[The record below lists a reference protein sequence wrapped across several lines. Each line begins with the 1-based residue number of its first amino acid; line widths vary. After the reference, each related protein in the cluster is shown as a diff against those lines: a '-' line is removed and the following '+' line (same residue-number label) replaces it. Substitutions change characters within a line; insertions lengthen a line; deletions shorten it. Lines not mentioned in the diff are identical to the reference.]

1 MLSVS
6 KLSVSFSGT
15 YLFEEVSFLVNRK
28 DRIGLTGK
36 NGAGKSTLLKILSGK
51 QAPDSGTISTQN
63 GLTVGYLAQEIA
75 STSKLTV
82 MEEACKAF
90 TEVNQL
96 QTLIDKLNEEVTTRT
111 DYESEG
117 YHDLLVRLHDANE
130 RFNMIGGYDAEGQAE
145 KILMGL
151 GFLRKDFHEPCSS
164 FSGGWRMR
172 IELAKILLQQPDLI
186 FLDEPTNHLDI
197 ESIQWL
203 EEFLRDYFGAIIL
216 VSHDKAF
223 LDHVTNRTIEISLG
237 KIYDYKT
244 NYSNYLIQRK
254 ERKDQQLAAQK
265 NQQKFIEHTEE
276 LINKFR
282 AKKDK
287 AAFAQSLIKKLDRLE
302 IIEVDEDENSS
313 INFRFPP
320 APRSGKVVVH
330 AQHIGKSYGQKV
342 IFEGV
347 DIEIERGEK
356 VALVGKNGEGK
367 STFLKIVAGELDYT
381 GNCQIG
387 HQVDIGYF
395 AQNQAES
402 LNPEKTVFE
411 IIDDAAVGE
420 VRKNIRTLLGSF
432 LFSGDTID
440 KKVKVLSGGEKNR
453 LALCKLLLH
462 PYNLLVLD
470 EPTNHL
476 DMRSKDVL
484 KNALLKYDGTLIV
497 VSHDRDFLEGL
508 TKKMYYFG
516 NRQVKPFIG
525 TIYEF
530 LSYNKLQALSDLE
543 RKKTEQKP
551 TVIKEEINKEDKQRN
566 VELRK
571 ELDKDIKKIAKQI
584 SVAEGHIES
593 FESSL
598 NAINHELTLPEVLA
612 DNEKVKELYA
622 KHSKA
627 QQELDMIV
635 SNWESLND
643 ELEKKQSALKAI
655 SL

>member
-6 KLSVSFSGT
+6 KVSVSFSGT

-51 QAPDSGTISTQN
+51 QTPDSGTISMQN

-75 STSKLTV
+75 STSKLSV

-96 QTLIDKLNEEVTTRT
+96 QDLIDKLNEEVSTRT
-111 DYESEG
+111 DYESES

-130 RFNMIGGYDAEGQAE
+130 RFNMIGGYDAEGSAE
-145 KILMGL
+145 KILLGL
-151 GFLRKDFHEPCSS
+151 GFLRKDFNEPCSN

-186 FLDEPTNHLDI
+186 LLDEPTNHLDI

-203 EEFLRDYFGAIIL
+203 EDFLKDYFGAIIL

-223 LDHVTNRTIEISLG
+223 LDNVTNRTIEISLG

-244 NYSNYLIQRK
+244 NYSNYVIQRK
-254 ERKDQQLAAQK
+254 ERKEQQVAAHK

-302 IIEVDEDENSS
+302 IIEVDDDENSS

-320 APRSGKVVVH
+320 APRSGKVVIH
-330 AQHIGKSYGQKV
+330 AQGVGKSYGEKV
-342 IFEGV
+342 IFKDVE
-347 DIEIERGEK
+347 IEIERGQK

-367 STFLKIVAGELDYT
+367 STFLKIVAGEIDYS
-381 GNCQIG
+381 GELQIG

-402 LNPEKTVFE
+402 LNPEKTVFQ
-411 IIDDAAVGE
+411 IIDDVAVGDI
-420 VRKNIRTLLGSF
+420 RKNIRALLGSF
-432 LFSGDTID
+432 LFSGDTIE

-476 DMRSKDVL
+476 DMRSKEVL

-508 TKKMYYFG
+508 TEKMYYFG
-516 NRQVKPFIG
+516 NQSVKPFIG

-530 LSYNKLQALSDLE
+530 LKYNKLNTLADLE
-543 RKKTEQKP
+543 RKKVEPKVAQNQA
-551 TVIKEEINKEDKQRN
+551 ESNKEDKHKIA
-566 VELRK
+566 ELKK
-571 ELDKDIKKIAKQI
+571 ELDKDIKKIIKQI
-584 SVAEGHIES
+584 AIAEKSIEE
-593 FESSL
+593 FENRL
-598 NAINHELTLPEVLA
+598 NTINHELSVPEILT
-612 DNEKVKELYA
+612 DNEKVKVLYQQ
-622 KHSKA
+622 HSKV
-627 QQELDMIV
+627 QQELDLIV
-635 SNWESLND
+635 SNWESMNV
-643 ELEKKQSALKAI
+643 ELEKKQKEFNQLS
-655 SL
+655 

>member
-320 APRSGKVVVH
+320 APRSGKVAVH

-381 GNCQIG
+381 GDCQIG

-508 TKKMYYFG
+508 TQKMYYFG

-551 TVIKEEINKEDKQRN
+551 AVVKEEINKEDKQRN
-566 VELRK
+566 AELRK

-584 SVAEGHIES
+584 SVAEGHIEA